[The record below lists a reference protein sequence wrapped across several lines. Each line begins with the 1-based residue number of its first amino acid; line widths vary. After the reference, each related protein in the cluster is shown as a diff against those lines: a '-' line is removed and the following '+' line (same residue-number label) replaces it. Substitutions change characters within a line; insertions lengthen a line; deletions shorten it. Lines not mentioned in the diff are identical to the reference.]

1 MVKSSALKSVG
12 TEHKFGL
19 QDESVELSISLL
31 ETKRYNQMKKVTNVD
46 FTDQIHFLYKVD
58 DNEHLLIFQSGFHT
72 K

>member
-1 MVKSSALKSVG
+1 M
-12 TEHKFGL
+12 
-19 QDESVELSISLL
+19 L
-31 ETKRYNQMKKVTNVD
+31 ETKRYNQMEKVTNVD